1 MKLVVIGLVVMM
13 ILLMV
18 FIFVTIKEINKD
30 LKLVKESI
38 YQIFLKIVAMDH
50 LVDQNNINIHKR
62 IDKILEQNALEE

>member
-18 FIFVTIKEINKD
+18 FIFVIIKEINKD
-30 LKLVKESI
+30 LKLVKDSI